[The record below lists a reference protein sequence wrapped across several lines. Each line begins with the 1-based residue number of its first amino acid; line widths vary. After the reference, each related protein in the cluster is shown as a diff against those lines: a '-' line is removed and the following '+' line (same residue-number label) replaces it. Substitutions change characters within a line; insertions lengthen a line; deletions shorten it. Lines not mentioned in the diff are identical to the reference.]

1 MNLRHAYRFLLRT
14 PGFALFAILELAL
27 GIGLT
32 TTAFFVVNA
41 VLLRP
46 LDLPQSNQLVEILST
61 NKKTGKTH
69 NTAPGLDFRDLRDRT
84 SAFTSMAAYWFDKA
98 TVLVGNHA
106 EQVQM
111 ASVSRGWVEAIGIQP
126 ILGAPLFSNANDET
140 AALISTRF
148 WKSRMGGDPGVLNR
162 TIQLGGKVY
171 SIRGVM
177 PDRVKFPANTDVWIG
192 MVPEND
198 GSTRTAFNYKIMGR
212 LKSGVTPERGK
223 ANLASVAAGLEQQ
236 YPENKNR
243 GYTLVDLREWLV
255 GSYRSMLFTL
265 GGAVML
271 VLLIACANV
280 SNLLLA
286 RALNRRRELAI
297 RMALGAR
304 ARHLFA
310 VVLAE
315 SLLISA
321 AGGAL
326 GLLLAVWLR
335 DSLLAANPFPIPRLA
350 DAGLDQTVI
359 GFALL
364 ASIACGMVTGIFP
377 AWRVLRSDVQEALAT
392 ASSRTT
398 AGGTD
403 KVRSGLLVAEV
414 AFSVLLLVG
423 AGLLLRSFSR
433 LAAVDPGFKTE
444 NLAVME
450 CDLSALADE
459 AGLRRAEFYEQL
471 RDRALSLPGVSTAA
485 WHDDLPTQDPGQ
497 WGWVIF
503 AGRPKLAPSESARL
517 NADWHLVGP
526 TYFHTLGVPVLS
538 GRDFT
543 PQDNRAAPDVAIV
556 NAAFVRTFFPNGE
569 NPLGARF
576 QIGLDRSDPITIVGV
591 TGDVRQL
598 AQPAGPQL
606 FLPYLQHL
614 KRSDR
619 LYLTLRAQ
627 GPVAPLLDALRKS
640 GAGLMPE
647 AVVRFTNM
655 REVVAESVAPARFRT
670 ILLAM
675 FSAIALALALTG
687 LYAVCSFLVQTRTRE
702 IGLRMALGADAP
714 AVVRQFIG
722 HALRLTAVGLAIG
735 IAAAFAMRTV
745 IAAFL
750 FETPASDWFSYVGS
764 ALILAVGSVLASL
777 LPAWRASRTDPA
789 VVLREE

>member
-46 LDLPQSNQLVEILST
+46 LDLPEPSQLVQIQPT
-61 NKKTGKTH
+61 NKKTGKAN

-98 TVLVGNHA
+98 PVLIGNHA
-106 EQVQM
+106 EQVHA
-111 ASVSRGWVEAIGIQP
+111 ASVSRGWVETIGLQP
-126 ILGAPLFSNANDET
+126 ILGASLFSNANDET
-140 AALISTRF
+140 AALISARF
-148 WKSRMGGDPGVLNR
+148 WKSRMGGDPDVLNR
-162 TIQLGGKVY
+162 RIQLWGKVY

-177 PDRVKFPANTDVWIG
+177 PDRVKFPDNTDVWVG

-198 GSTRTAFNYKIMGR
+198 GSTRTAFNYRIVGR
-212 LKSGVTPERGK
+212 LKPGVTRERGK

-243 GYTLVDLREWLV
+243 GYTLVDLRKRLV
-255 GSYRSMLFTL
+255 GSYRSMLYTL
-265 GGAVML
+265 GGAVLL

-297 RMALGAR
+297 RMALGAH

-310 VVLAE
+310 VVLSE

-321 AGGAL
+321 AGGSL

-335 DSLLAANPFPIPRLA
+335 GSLIAANPFPIPRLA
-350 DAGLDQTVI
+350 DTGLDQTVV
-359 GFALL
+359 GFAVL
-364 ASIACGMVTGIFP
+364 ASIACGMVTGVFP
-377 AWRVLRSDVQEALAT
+377 AWRVWRSGVQEALVT

-398 AGGTD
+398 AGGSD
-403 KVRSGLLVAEV
+403 KLRSGLLIAEV

-433 LAAVDPGFKTE
+433 LASVDPGFRTE

-450 CDLSALADE
+450 CDLSALVDE
-459 AGLRRAEFYEQL
+459 AGVRRAEFYEQL
-471 RDRALSLPGVSTAA
+471 RDRALSLPGVSAAA
-485 WHDDLPTQDPGQ
+485 WHDDLPAQAAGR
-497 WGWVIF
+497 WGWVLF
-503 AGRPKLAPSESARL
+503 EGRPKLAPSESARL
-517 NADWHLVGP
+517 NADWHIAGP
-526 TYFHTLGVPVLS
+526 GYFHTLGVPVLA
-538 GRDFT
+538 GREFT
-543 PQDNRAAPDVAIV
+543 PQDNRAAPEVAIV

-576 QIGLDRSDPITIVGV
+576 HIGLDRGDPTTIVGV

-606 FLPYLQHL
+606 FLPYLQYL
-614 KRSDR
+614 KWSGQ
-619 LYLTLRAQ
+619 LYLTVRAQ
-627 GPVAPLLDALRKS
+627 GPAAPLLDALRKS
-640 GAGLMPE
+640 ASGLMPE

-655 REVVAESVAPARFRT
+655 QDAVAESVAPARFRT

-702 IGLRMALGADAP
+702 IGLRMALGAGAS

-722 HALRLTAVGLAIG
+722 HALRLTAVGLVIG
-735 IAAAFAMRTV
+735 IAGAFALRTV
-745 IAAFL
+745 VASFL
-750 FETPASDWFSYVGS
+750 FETPASDWFSYAGS
-764 ALILAVGSVLASL
+764 ALVLALGSVLASL

>member
-46 LDLPQSNQLVEILST
+46 LDLPEPNQLVEILST

-126 ILGAPLFSNANDET
+126 ILGAPLFSNAHDET
-140 AALISTRF
+140 AALISARF
-148 WKSRMGGDPGVLNR
+148 WKSRMGGDPNVLNR
-162 TIQLGGKVY
+162 TIQLWGKVY

-177 PDRVKFPANTDVWIG
+177 PERVNFPANTDVWIG

-212 LKSGVTPERGK
+212 LKPGVTPEQGK

-255 GSYRSMLFTL
+255 GSYRSMLYTL
-265 GGAVML
+265 GGAVLL

-286 RALNRRRELAI
+286 RALNRKRELAI
-297 RMALGAR
+297 RMALGAG

-310 VVLAE
+310 VVLSE
-315 SLLISA
+315 SLLIST

-350 DAGLDQTVI
+350 DTGLDQTVI
-359 GFALL
+359 GFALF
-364 ASIACGMVTGIFP
+364 ASIACGMITGIFP
-377 AWRVLRSDVQEALAT
+377 AWRVWRSDVQEALAT

-403 KVRSGLLVAEV
+403 KLRSGLLVAEV

-433 LAAVDPGFKTE
+433 LAAVDPGFRTE
-444 NLAVME
+444 NLAVMD
-450 CDLSALADE
+450 CDLSAVPDE
-459 AGLRRAEFYEQL
+459 TAIRRTEFYDQL
-471 RDRALSLPGVSTAA
+471 RDRALSLPGVSAAA
-485 WHDDLPTQDPGQ
+485 WHDDLP
-497 WGWVIF
+497 
-503 AGRPKLAPSESARL
+503 
-517 NADWHLVGP
+517 
-526 TYFHTLGVPVLS
+526 
-538 GRDFT
+538 
-543 PQDNRAAPDVAIV
+543 
-556 NAAFVRTFFPNGE
+556 
-569 NPLGARF
+569 
-576 QIGLDRSDPITIVGV
+576 
-591 TGDVRQL
+591 
-598 AQPAGPQL
+598 
-606 FLPYLQHL
+606 
-614 KRSDR
+614 
-619 LYLTLRAQ
+619 
-627 GPVAPLLDALRKS
+627 
-640 GAGLMPE
+640 
-647 AVVRFTNM
+647 
-655 REVVAESVAPARFRT
+655 
-670 ILLAM
+670 
-675 FSAIALALALTG
+675 
-687 LYAVCSFLVQTRTRE
+687 
-702 IGLRMALGADAP
+702 
-714 AVVRQFIG
+714 
-722 HALRLTAVGLAIG
+722 
-735 IAAAFAMRTV
+735 
-745 IAAFL
+745 
-750 FETPASDWFSYVGS
+750 
-764 ALILAVGSVLASL
+764 
-777 LPAWRASRTDPA
+777 
-789 VVLREE
+789 